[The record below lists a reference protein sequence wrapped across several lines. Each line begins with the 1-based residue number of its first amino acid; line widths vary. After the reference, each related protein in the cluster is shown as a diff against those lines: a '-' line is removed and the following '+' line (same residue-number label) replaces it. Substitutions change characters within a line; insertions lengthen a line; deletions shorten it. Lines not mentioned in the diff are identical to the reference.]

1 MGRKE
6 SNQTKQIY
14 KELPFSHRVI
24 PTLTRVQPT
33 KFENSA
39 GPLFSAMYFN
49 DFDFAHCFLIHCE
62 CTFINQRMKEI
73 NAGN

>member
-14 KELPFSHRVI
+14 KELQPLSHRVI

-33 KFENSA
+33 QFENSA
-39 GPLFSAMYFN
+39 GPLFSPMYFN
-49 DFDFAHCFLIHCE
+49 DLGLH
-62 CTFINQRMKEI
+62 TVS
-73 NAGN
+73 